1 MRCFPALA
9 ILKLFVRSLDDDKVI
24 GETEGYMSDE
34 RELVKRYYY
43 LTVFYE
49 SADSDKIYV
58 TFAPQVLK
66 KSLLK

>member
-1 MRCFPALA
+1 MM
-9 ILKLFVRSLDDDKVI
+9 ISKVI
-24 GETEGYMSDE
+24 GGTAGYMSDE

-49 SADSDKIYV
+49 SADSDKVYV